1 MALLTAACVRAG
13 PLRPCRPRRSARCT
27 PLAARVAALPRAS
40 LHGGS
45 RLRVVCRALPAAPAA
60 LAEAPPPPAALPAR
74 RGDAAASGAASVD
87 AEGESGGFALALLG
101 AALALSAEP
110 AFAAYQPAVDT
121 QEVTSVAQ
129 NVIGV
134 LFTISFAA
142 FLLRVLRKRASR
154 ALNVRVAA
162 ERKAVAAP
170 AELPPVTAAACFQGA
185 GLAVLCA
192 AAFWAFTTFVE
203 GAFDSAAPS
212 DQYAVRNVT
221 GTLRSIVT
229 GLGYLATFLFGAN
242 AIGLSGLGLQIL
254 VGGGQQDAAK
264 QDTAPPPPGDKG
276 SS

>member
-1 MALLTAACVRAG
+1 MAVLSAACVRVG
-13 PLRPCRPRRSARCT
+13 LLRCGLMRSAHRT
-27 PLAARVAALPRAS
+27 PLATRVAALPRAPMR
-40 LHGGS
+40 GGPHLLVV
-45 RLRVVCRALPAAPAA
+45 RRVLPAAPAA
-60 LAEAPPPPAALPAR
+60 LAEGSLPPAVLPAC
-74 RGDAAASGAASVD
+74 RGDAAASASAD
-87 AEGESGGFALALLG
+87 AVGGNGCVALALLG

-154 ALNVRVAA
+154 ALSVRVAA

-170 AELPPVTAAACFQGA
+170 AELPPVTAGACFQGA

-254 VGGGQQDAAK
+254 TGGGQQAKVPGEKPDA
-264 QDTAPPPPGDKG
+264 QPPAPEKE

>member
-1 MALLTAACVRAG
+1 V
-13 PLRPCRPRRSARCT
+13 
-27 PLAARVAALPRAS
+27 
-40 LHGGS
+40 
-45 RLRVVCRALPAAPAA
+45 LPASPAA
-60 LAEAPPPPAALPAR
+60 LAKASLPPAAPPAC
-74 RGDAAASGAASVD
+74 RGDAAATADAVGA
-87 AEGESGGFALALLG
+87 SGGFALALLG

-170 AELPPVTAAACFQGA
+170 AELPPVTAGACFQGA

-254 VGGGQQDAAK
+254 TGGGQQAEVPGAK
-264 QDTAPPPPGDKG
+264 PDAPPPAPEKE

>member
-1 MALLTAACVRAG
+1 MALLLAACVRAA
-13 PLRPCRPRRSARCT
+13 PLRRGSHCARRAT
-27 PLAARVAALPRAS
+27 PAARASCARAPQPRVA
-40 LHGGS
+40 
-45 RLRVVCRALPAAPAA
+45 RLSVACRALPAAQPHAA
-60 LAEAPPPPAALPAR
+60 APAPPAVSLPS
-74 RGDAAASGAASVD
+74 GDADDDDTSS
-87 AEGESGGFALALLG
+87 SGGFSLALMS
-101 AALALSAEP
+101 AALALSAGP
-110 AFAAYQPAVDT
+110 ASAAYTAAVDT

-134 LFTISFAA
+134 LFTIAFAA
-142 FLLRVLRKRASR
+142 FLLRVLNKRASR
-154 ALNVRVAA
+154 AVNVRVAA
-162 ERKAVAAP
+162 QRKAVDAP
-170 AELPPVTAAACFQGA
+170 AADLPPVTAAACFQGA

-192 AAFWAFTTFVE
+192 AAMWFFTTFVE

-229 GLGYLATFLFGAN
+229 GLGYLATFLFAAN
-242 AIGLSGLGLQIL
+242 TIGLSGLGLQIL